1 MKFLAVASLLAATA
15 LALPGGGHGGAPSVH
30 PTFDSSNEYTLQQA
44 QNKCG
49 DHTTLSCCN
58 HVSKVGDT
66 NAFNFGILNGL
77 LGNAISGP
85 EGVGI
90 LSGCQKISVTGLLG
104 LSDLLNKG
112 CQQNVACCQD
122 NKSVASD
129 GLINVAT
136 PACVA
141 LGSIA

>member
-15 LALPGGGHGGAPSVH
+15 LALPGGH
-30 PTFDSSNEYTLQQA
+30 PGVNPIFDSSNEYTLQQA

-66 NAFNFGILNGL
+66 TAFNYGVLNGL
-77 LGNAISGP
+77 FGNTLSGP

-90 LSGCQKISVTGLLG
+90 LSGCQKISVTGFLG
-104 LSDLLNKG
+104 LSDLLNKQ

-122 NKSVASD
+122 TKSEAS
-129 GLINVAT
+129 GGIVNVAA
-136 PACVA
+136 PCVA
-141 LGSIA
+141 LGSIN

>member
-15 LALPGGGHGGAPSVH
+15 LALPGGAPSVH
-30 PTFDSSNEYTLQQA
+30 PVFDNANEYTLEQA

-49 DHTTLSCCN
+49 EKTTLSCCN

-66 NAFNFGILNGL
+66 KSFNYGALNGL
-77 LGNAISGP
+77 LGNTLSGP

-104 LSDLLNKG
+104 LSDLLNKQ

-122 NKSVASD
+122 SD
-129 GLINVAT
+129 TTATGGLVNVAL
-136 PACVA
+136 PCVA
-141 LGSIA
+141 LGSII

>member
-15 LALPGGGHGGAPSVH
+15 LALPGGAPVGAPVVH
-30 PTFDSSNEYTLQQA
+30 PAFDSSNQYTLQQA

-49 DHTTLSCCN
+49 DKATLSCCN
-58 HVSKVGDT
+58 HASKVGDT
-66 NAFNFGILNGL
+66 TAFNYGALNGL
-77 LGNAISGP
+77 FGNTLSGP

-90 LSGCQKISVTGLLG
+90 LSGCQKISVTGLIG
-104 LSDLLNKG
+104 ASDLLNNE

-122 NKSVASD
+122 NKSEASG
-129 GLINVAT
+129 GLINIAT

-141 LGSIA
+141 LDSIA